1 MPPPEAIERIESFRR
16 RLLAFD
22 AAAAQDLLT
31 TYAPIFEHITAQI
44 DLILAEVEGG
54 QLTFGQVQRLER
66 YRSLQAQIQ
75 RRVTDYAGD
84 ASIRIT
90 RAQREALGLVGRS
103 TRQVVDAAL
112 PRGINLTLL
121 QDAGLAWNALP
132 AEALEALT
140 GIAGNG
146 APLGELLQPLGAE
159 VSAGVAETLKEG
171 IAVGRSPRVIASK
184 IRDRAGMGLTRA
196 LRISRTEMLRAFREG
211 TRATYQQNPVTV
223 RGYRRVAAKDADT
236 CMACIALDGKRYAV
250 GQPLDEHVNGRCA
263 LVPITP
269 TYRELGIPVDEAPFR
284 VESGQDWFM
293 GQSAGTQR
301 GMMGPGKYDAWRSG
315 KVSLDDMATTHRD
328 RVWGDQAVETPLKD
342 LLAA

>member
-223 RGYRRVAAKDADT
+223 RGY
-236 CMACIALDGKRYAV
+236 
-250 GQPLDEHVNGRCA
+250 
-263 LVPITP
+263 
-269 TYRELGIPVDEAPFR
+269 
-284 VESGQDWFM
+284 
-293 GQSAGTQR
+293 
-301 GMMGPGKYDAWRSG
+301 
-315 KVSLDDMATTHRD
+315 
-328 RVWGDQAVETPLKD
+328 
-342 LLAA
+342 